1 MLKSSDMDK
10 NTLLSSALV
19 LLSVGSSLAAPPAP
33 TAKPAAK
40 PAPKPAAPKPA
51 EMPKGCSPME
61 SGFVMQPTE
70 VALKCDETWDKCES
84 DIPLRAKNCTGEFQ
98 SVYRMEMYE
107 KGRRSLELEFDPA
120 PIVPN
125 GSVWKEAIPWTSPG
139 ELEVVIYFRA
149 PGSTSEQSVRSA
161 IHIANKALAQAKEAC
176 EKCSGVWGR
185 YGVNHNQGCNCKT
198 TDAGKECHD
207 GDECQGLCLFRRYD
221 NEAREE
227 GVCSETQRMSGCHA
241 VVMKGQSQLK
251 PRIPPPKKLP
261 TCLD

>member
-19 LLSVGSSLAAPPAP
+19 LLSVGSSIAAPPAP

-61 SGFVMQPTE
+61 SGFVMQPAE